1 MQSSRYYY
9 TGAKVADEVLRLFR
23 GGSEIVPN
31 RCRAGAEQVQ
41 SRCRAGTEV
50 VQM

>member
-1 MQSSRYYY
+1 VQSSRYYY

-23 GGSEIVPN
+23 GGSEIV
-31 RCRAGAEQVQ
+31 Q

-50 VQM
+50 VHQMWCRGEQM